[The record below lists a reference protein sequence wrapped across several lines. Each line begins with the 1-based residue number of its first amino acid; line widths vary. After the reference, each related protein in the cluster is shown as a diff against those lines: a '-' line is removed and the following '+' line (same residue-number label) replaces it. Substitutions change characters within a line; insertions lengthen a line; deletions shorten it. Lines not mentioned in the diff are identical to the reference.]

1 MSDERRLAAT
11 GMPLEDA
18 ISMCH
23 DMRRDGTLN
32 EFVQD
37 QEHKHVC
44 KCGGVGI
51 CPGCDCMKKEVRQ

>member
-18 ISMCH
+18 ISNCH
-23 DMRRDGTLN
+23 AMRRDGTLE
-32 EFVQD
+32 EFVQE
-37 QEHKHVC
+37 QEQKHVC

-51 CPGCDCMKKEVRQ
+51 CPGCDCPKKGARR